1 MEEILN
7 KYPLLKDQN
16 VPRETLLEFESFIEM
31 LQKKNE
37 EINIISKET
46 AKNAVIR
53 ERHIVDSAQV
63 IDLIDLN
70 SNTITDIGSG
80 GGMPGIIISILTKR
94 LNKTLKSNLYEKS
107 HHKSAF
113 LRSVSRDLKLNTE
126 IIQKNI
132 FEEHNIETGTVM
144 ARAFKPLPI
153 TLELVYKN
161 FSSYT
166 NLIVF
171 MGKNGEK
178 TLEEARENWEFDF
191 EKKKSVTSKDS
202 FLLNIKNIKKNIKTN
217 MQIISIIN
225 QKGGVGKT
233 TTVINL
239 AAGLAQLEKKVLVID
254 LDPQGNATTG
264 LGLSNLENSDETIY
278 GVLNGSKSILEVI
291 KKTEIKNLDIVT
303 SNVDLSGLEVE
314 TAGDNQRAFIL
325 KVKLTPYL
333 NDSRGSYDYILIDC
347 PPSLSL
353 LTVMA
358 LASSHSL
365 VVPLQTEF
373 FALEG
378 LTQLMKTIERVKV
391 SVNPELRIRGILLTM
406 YDKRNKLSS
415 QVEKEARDYFSD
427 KVYHTVIPRNV
438 RLSEAPSHGMPV
450 LIYDKTCL
458 GSKSYFS
465 FTDEFI
471 NQEGKEGSTA

>member
-16 VPRETLLEFESFIEM
+16 VPRETLLEFESFIAM

-46 AKNAVIR
+46 AKNGLIR
-53 ERHIVDSAQV
+53 ERHIVDSAQI

-94 LNKTLKSNLYEKS
+94 LKKTLKSNLYEKS

-132 FEEHNIETGTVM
+132 FEEQNIETGTVM

-202 FLLNIKNIKKNIKTN
+202 FLLNIKNIKK
-217 MQIISIIN
+217 IN
-225 QKGGVGKT
+225 
-233 TTVINL
+233 
-239 AAGLAQLEKKVLVID
+239 
-254 LDPQGNATTG
+254 
-264 LGLSNLENSDETIY
+264 
-278 GVLNGSKSILEVI
+278 
-291 KKTEIKNLDIVT
+291 KN
-303 SNVDLSGLEVE
+303 
-314 TAGDNQRAFIL
+314 
-325 KVKLTPYL
+325 
-333 NDSRGSYDYILIDC
+333 
-347 PPSLSL
+347 
-353 LTVMA
+353 
-358 LASSHSL
+358 
-365 VVPLQTEF
+365 
-373 FALEG
+373 
-378 LTQLMKTIERVKV
+378 
-391 SVNPELRIRGILLTM
+391 
-406 YDKRNKLSS
+406 
-415 QVEKEARDYFSD
+415 
-427 KVYHTVIPRNV
+427 
-438 RLSEAPSHGMPV
+438 
-450 LIYDKTCL
+450 
-458 GSKSYFS
+458 
-465 FTDEFI
+465 
-471 NQEGKEGSTA
+471 